1 MKQHTSAAK
10 FDGQKGT
17 VVTIGTF
24 DGVHLGHR
32 KIINR
37 LLDSAQSNDL
47 ESVVLTFFPHPRM
60 VLQKDTG
67 IKLIN
72 SIRERVALLD
82 ACNLDHLVIHPFTQE
97 FSRLTAE
104 EFVKDILVDQLKA
117 RKVIIGYDHRFGRNR
132 NANIEDLKAFG
143 ERYNFEVEE
152 ISKQDVDDVAVS
164 STKVRKALNEGNL
177 DLANEYLGYPFML
190 NGIVSRGKGLGRKF
204 NYPTA
209 NLKVEESYKL
219 IPAKGV
225 YVVQSKIADSTIYGM
240 MSIGTNPTVGG
251 SALTIET
258 FFFDFDQDLYDQHLQ
273 IELLTRIRDEKKFKS
288 VDELIAAMQTDEQFA
303 KAFIQKSDAR

>member
-1 MKQHTSAAK
+1 MKQHTSADT
-10 FDGQKGT
+10 FDGLKGT

-32 KIINR
+32 KIIDR
-37 LLDSAQSNDL
+37 LLASAQSNDL

-72 SIRERVALLD
+72 SIDERIALLE
-82 ACNLDHLVIHPFTQE
+82 ACGLDHLIIHPFTQE

-132 NANIEDLKAFG
+132 NANIDDLKAFG
-143 ERYNFEVEE
+143 EQYDFEVEE

-164 STKVRKALNEGNL
+164 STKVRKALDEGNIT
-177 DLANEYLGYPFML
+177 LANEYLGYPFML
-190 NGIVSRGKGLGRKF
+190 NGIVSRGKGLGKKF

-209 NLKVEESYKL
+209 NLKIEEDYKL

-225 YVVQSKIADSTIYGM
+225 YVVQATLANERVYGM

-251 SALTIET
+251 SDLTIET
-258 FFFDFDQDLYDQHLQ
+258 FFFDFDANLYDQHLQ
-273 IELLTRIRDEKKFKS
+273 IELLTRIRDEKKFNS
-288 VDELIAAMQTDEQFA
+288 VDQLIAAMQADEKFSRD
-303 KAFIQKSDAR
+303 FIQKLNA

>member
-1 MKQHTSAAK
+1 MKQHTSADT
-10 FDGQKGT
+10 FDGLKGT

-32 KIINR
+32 KIIDR
-37 LLDSAQSNDL
+37 LLASAQSNDL

-72 SIRERVALLD
+72 SINERIALLE
-82 ACNLDHLVIHPFTQE
+82 ASGLDHLIIHPFTKI

-143 ERYNFEVEE
+143 TQYDFEVEE

-164 STKVRKALNEGNL
+164 STKIRKALNEG
-177 DLANEYLGYPFML
+177 DLTKANEYLGYPFML
-190 NGIVSRGKGLGRKF
+190 NGIVSRGKGLGKKF

-209 NLKVEESYKL
+209 NLKIKETYKL

-225 YVVQSKIADSTIYGM
+225 YVARASINGKEVYGM

-251 SALTIET
+251 SDLTIET
-258 FFFDFDQDLYDQHLQ
+258 FFFDFDADLYDQHLQ
-273 IELLTRIRDEKKFKS
+273 IELLTRIRDEKKFNS
-288 VDELIAAMQTDEQFA
+288 VDELIAAMQADERFSRD
-303 KAFIQKSDAR
+303 FIQKIDA

>member
-1 MKQHTSAAK
+1 M
-10 FDGQKGT
+10 
-17 VVTIGTF
+17 TIGTF

-32 KIINR
+32 KIIDR
-37 LLDSAQSNDL
+37 LLASAQSNDL

-72 SIRERVALLD
+72 SIDERIALLE
-82 ACNLDHLVIHPFTQE
+82 ACGLDHLIIHPFTQE

-132 NANIEDLKAFG
+132 NANIDDLKAFG
-143 ERYNFEVEE
+143 EHYDFEVEE

-164 STKVRKALNEGNL
+164 STKVRKALDEGNIT
-177 DLANEYLGYPFML
+177 LANEYLGYPFML
-190 NGIVSRGKGLGRKF
+190 NGIVSRGKGLGKKF

-209 NLKVEESYKL
+209 NLKIEEDYKL

-225 YVVQSKIADSTIYGM
+225 YVVQATLANERVYGM

-251 SALTIET
+251 SDLTIET
-258 FFFDFDQDLYDQHLQ
+258 FFFDFDANLYDQHLQ
-273 IELLTRIRDEKKFKS
+273 IELLTRIRDEKKFNS
-288 VDELIAAMQTDEQFA
+288 VDELIAAMQADERFSRD
-303 KAFIQKSDAR
+303 FIQKLNA

>member
-1 MKQHTSAAK
+1 LKQHTSADT
-10 FDGQKGT
+10 FDGLKGT

-32 KIINR
+32 KIIDR
-37 LLDSAQSNDL
+37 LLASAQSNDL

-72 SIRERVALLD
+72 SIDERIALLE
-82 ACNLDHLVIHPFTQE
+82 ASGLDHLIIHPFTKA

-143 ERYNFEVEE
+143 TQYDFEVEE

-164 STKVRKALNEGNL
+164 STKIRKALNEG
-177 DLANEYLGYPFML
+177 DLTKANEYLGYPFML
-190 NGIVSRGKGLGRKF
+190 NGIVSRGKGLGKKF

-209 NLKVEESYKL
+209 NLKIEETYKL

-225 YVVQSKIADSTIYGM
+225 YVARASINGKEVYGM

-251 SALTIET
+251 SDLTIET
-258 FFFDFDQDLYDQHLQ
+258 FFFDFEADLYDQHLQ
-273 IELLTRIRDEKKFKS
+273 IELLTRIRDEKKFNS
-288 VDELIAAMQTDEQFA
+288 VDELIAAMQADERFSRD
-303 KAFIQKSDAR
+303 FIQKIDA

>member
-1 MKQHTSAAK
+1 MKQHTSADT
-10 FDGQKGT
+10 FDGLKGT

-32 KIINR
+32 KIIDR
-37 LLDSAQSNDL
+37 LLASAQSNDL

-72 SIRERVALLD
+72 SIDERIALLE
-82 ACNLDHLVIHPFTQE
+82 ASGLDHLIIHPFTKI

-143 ERYNFEVEE
+143 TQYDFEVEE

-164 STKVRKALNEGNL
+164 STKIRKALNEG
-177 DLANEYLGYPFML
+177 DLTKANEYLGYPFML
-190 NGIVSRGKGLGRKF
+190 NGIVSRGKGLGKKF

-209 NLKVEESYKL
+209 NLKIKETYKL

-225 YVVQSKIADSTIYGM
+225 YVARASINGKEVYGM

-251 SALTIET
+251 SDLTIET
-258 FFFDFDQDLYDQHLQ
+258 FFFDFDADLYDQHLQ
-273 IELLTRIRDEKKFKS
+273 IELLTRIRDEKKFNS
-288 VDELIAAMQTDEQFA
+288 VDELIAAMQADERFSRD
-303 KAFIQKSDAR
+303 FIQKIDA

>member
-1 MKQHTSAAK
+1 MKQHTSADT
-10 FDGQKGT
+10 FDGLKGT

-32 KIINR
+32 KIIDR
-37 LLDSAQSNDL
+37 LLASVQSNDL

-60 VLQKDTG
+60 VLQKDIG

-72 SIRERVALLD
+72 SIDERIKLLE
-82 ACNLDHLVIHPFTQE
+82 ASGLDHLIIHPFTKA

-143 ERYNFEVEE
+143 TQYDFEVEE

-164 STKVRKALNEGNL
+164 STKIRKALNEG
-177 DLANEYLGYPFML
+177 DLTKANEYLGYPFML
-190 NGIVSRGKGLGRKF
+190 NGIVSRGKGLGKKF

-209 NLKVEESYKL
+209 NLKIEETYKL

-225 YVVQSKIADSTIYGM
+225 YVARASINGKEVYGM

-251 SALTIET
+251 SDLTIET
-258 FFFDFDQDLYDQHLQ
+258 FFFDFEADLYDQHLQ
-273 IELLTRIRDEKKFKS
+273 IELLTRIRDEKKFNS
-288 VDELIAAMQTDEQFA
+288 VDELIAAMQADERFSRD
-303 KAFIQKSDAR
+303 FIQKIDA

>member
-1 MKQHTSAAK
+1 LKQHTSAQEFNGA
-10 FDGQKGT
+10 KGT

-32 KIINR
+32 KIIKR
-37 LLDSAQSNDL
+37 LLASAAGNDL

-60 VLQKDTG
+60 VLQKDTQ

-72 SIRERVALLD
+72 TIDERIALLE
-82 ACNLDHLVIHPFTQE
+82 ATGLDHLVIHPFTKE

-104 EFVKDILVDQLKA
+104 EFVKKILVDQLKA

-143 ERYNFEVEE
+143 KQYQFEVEE

-164 STKVRKALNEGNL
+164 STKIRKALLEGDL
-177 DLANEYLGYPFML
+177 DRANEYLGYPFML
-190 NGIVSRGKGLGRKF
+190 SGTVSRGKGLGRKF

-209 NLKVEESYKL
+209 NLKIAEDYKI

-225 YVVQSKIADSTIYGM
+225 YVVKSSIEGKVVYGM

-251 SALTIET
+251 SDLTIET
-258 FFFDFDQDLYDQHLQ
+258 FFFDFEGDLYEQHLE
-273 IELLTRIRDEKKFKS
+273 ITLLTRIRDEKKFNG
-288 VDELIAAMQTDEQFA
+288 VEELIAAMQEDEAFSRDYIA
-303 KAFIQKSDAR
+303 KLNA

>member
-1 MKQHTSAAK
+1 MKQHTSADT
-10 FDGQKGT
+10 FDGLKGT

-32 KIINR
+32 KIIDR
-37 LLDSAQSNDL
+37 LLASAQSNDL

-72 SIRERVALLD
+72 SIDERIALLE
-82 ACNLDHLVIHPFTQE
+82 ASGLDHLIIHPFTKA

-143 ERYNFEVEE
+143 TQYDFEVEE

-164 STKVRKALNEGNL
+164 STKIRKALNEG
-177 DLANEYLGYPFML
+177 DLTKANEYLGYPFML
-190 NGIVSRGKGLGRKF
+190 NGIVSRGKGLGKKF

-209 NLKVEESYKL
+209 NLKIEETYKL

-225 YVVQSKIADSTIYGM
+225 YVARASINGKEVYGM

-251 SALTIET
+251 SDLTIET
-258 FFFDFDQDLYDQHLQ
+258 FFFDFEADLYDQHLQ
-273 IELLTRIRDEKKFKS
+273 IELLTRIRDEKKFNS
-288 VDELIAAMQTDEQFA
+288 VDELIAAMQADERFSRD
-303 KAFIQKSDAR
+303 FIQKIDA

>member
-1 MKQHTSAAK
+1 MKQHTSADT
-10 FDGQKGT
+10 FDGLKGT

-32 KIINR
+32 KIIDR
-37 LLDSAQSNDL
+37 LLASAQSNDL

-60 VLQKDTG
+60 VLQKDIG

-72 SIRERVALLD
+72 SIDERIALLE
-82 ACNLDHLVIHPFTQE
+82 ASGLDHLIIHPFTKI

-143 ERYNFEVEE
+143 TQYDFEVEE

-164 STKVRKALNEGNL
+164 STKIRKALNEG
-177 DLANEYLGYPFML
+177 DLTKANEYLGYPFML
-190 NGIVSRGKGLGRKF
+190 NGIVSRGKGLGKKF

-209 NLKVEESYKL
+209 NLKIEETYKL

-225 YVVQSKIADSTIYGM
+225 YVARASINGKEVYGM

-251 SALTIET
+251 SDLTIET
-258 FFFDFDQDLYDQHLQ
+258 FFFDFEADLYDQHLQ
-273 IELLTRIRDEKKFKS
+273 IELLTRIRDEKKFNS
-288 VDELIAAMQTDEQFA
+288 VDELIAAMQADERFSRD
-303 KAFIQKSDAR
+303 FIQKIDA

>member
-1 MKQHTSAAK
+1 M
-10 FDGQKGT
+10 
-17 VVTIGTF
+17 TIGTF

-32 KIINR
+32 KIIDR
-37 LLDSAQSNDL
+37 LLASAQSNDL

-72 SIRERVALLD
+72 SIDERIALLE
-82 ACNLDHLVIHPFTQE
+82 ACGLDHLIIHPFTQE

-132 NANIEDLKAFG
+132 NANIDDLKAFG
-143 ERYNFEVEE
+143 EHYDFEVEE

-164 STKVRKALNEGNL
+164 STKVRKALDEGNIT
-177 DLANEYLGYPFML
+177 LANEYLGYPFML
-190 NGIVSRGKGLGRKF
+190 NGIVSRGKGLGKKF

-209 NLKVEESYKL
+209 NLKIEEDYKL

-225 YVVQSKIADSTIYGM
+225 YVVQATLANERVYGM

-251 SALTIET
+251 SDLTIET
-258 FFFDFDQDLYDQHLQ
+258 FFFDFDANLYDQHLQ
-273 IELLTRIRDEKKFKS
+273 IELLTRIRDEKKFNS
-288 VDELIAAMQTDEQFA
+288 VDQLIAAMQADEKFSRD
-303 KAFIQKSDAR
+303 FIQKLNA

>member
-1 MKQHTSAAK
+1 MKQHTSADT
-10 FDGQKGT
+10 FDGLKGT

-32 KIINR
+32 KIIDR
-37 LLDSAQSNDL
+37 LLASAQSNDL

-72 SIRERVALLD
+72 SINERIALLE
-82 ACNLDHLVIHPFTQE
+82 ASGLDHLIIHPFTKA

-132 NANIEDLKAFG
+132 NANIDDLKAFG
-143 ERYNFEVEE
+143 ALYDFEVEE

-164 STKVRKALNEGNL
+164 STKVRKALDEGNIT
-177 DLANEYLGYPFML
+177 LANEYLGYPFML
-190 NGIVSRGKGLGRKF
+190 NGIVSRGKGLGKKF

-209 NLKVEESYKL
+209 NLKIEEDYKL

-225 YVVQSKIADSTIYGM
+225 YVVQATLANERVYGM

-251 SALTIET
+251 SDLTIET
-258 FFFDFDQDLYDQHLQ
+258 FFFDFDANLYDQHLQ
-273 IELLTRIRDEKKFKS
+273 IELLTRIRDEKKFNS
-288 VDELIAAMQTDEQFA
+288 VDELIAAMQADERFSRD
-303 KAFIQKSDAR
+303 FIQKLNA

>member
-1 MKQHTSAAK
+1 MKQLTSADT
-10 FDGQKGT
+10 FDGLKGT

-32 KIINR
+32 KIIDR
-37 LLDSAQSNDL
+37 LLASAQSNDL

-72 SIRERVALLD
+72 SIDERIALLD
-82 ACNLDHLVIHPFTQE
+82 ASGLDHLIIHPFTKA

-143 ERYNFEVEE
+143 TQYDFEVEE

-164 STKVRKALNEGNL
+164 STKIRKALNEG
-177 DLANEYLGYPFML
+177 DLTKANEYLGYPFML
-190 NGIVSRGKGLGRKF
+190 NGIVSRGKGLGKKF

-209 NLKVEESYKL
+209 NLKIEETYKL

-225 YVVQSKIADSTIYGM
+225 YVARASINGKEVYGM

-251 SALTIET
+251 SDLTIET
-258 FFFDFDQDLYDQHLQ
+258 FFFDFEADLYDQHLQ
-273 IELLTRIRDEKKFKS
+273 IELLTRIRDEKKFNS
-288 VDELIAAMQTDEQFA
+288 VDELIAAMQADERFSRD
-303 KAFIQKSDAR
+303 FIQKIDA

>member
-1 MKQHTSAAK
+1 MKQHTSADT
-10 FDGQKGT
+10 FDGLKGT

-32 KIINR
+32 KIIDR
-37 LLDSAQSNDL
+37 LLASAQSNDL

-72 SIRERVALLD
+72 SIDERIELLE
-82 ACNLDHLVIHPFTQE
+82 ASGLDHLIIHPFTKA

-132 NANIEDLKAFG
+132 NANIEDLKVFG
-143 ERYNFEVEE
+143 TQYDFEVEE

-164 STKVRKALNEGNL
+164 STKIRKALNEG
-177 DLANEYLGYPFML
+177 DLTKANEYLGYPFML
-190 NGIVSRGKGLGRKF
+190 NGIVSRGKGLGKKF

-209 NLKVEESYKL
+209 NLKIEETYKL

-225 YVVQSKIADSTIYGM
+225 YVARASINGKEVYGM

-251 SALTIET
+251 SDLTIET
-258 FFFDFDQDLYDQHLQ
+258 FFFDFDADLYDQHLQ
-273 IELLTRIRDEKKFKS
+273 IELLTRIRDEKKFNS
-288 VDELIAAMQTDEQFA
+288 VDELIAAMQADERFSRD
-303 KAFIQKSDAR
+303 FIQKIDA

>member
-1 MKQHTSAAK
+1 MKQHTSAQE
-10 FDGQKGT
+10 FNGTKGT

-32 KIINR
+32 KIIKR
-37 LLDSAQSNDL
+37 LLASAAGNDL

-60 VLQKDTG
+60 VLQKDTQ

-72 SIRERVALLD
+72 TINERIALLE
-82 ACNLDHLVIHPFTQE
+82 ATGLDHLVIHPFTQE

-104 EFVKDILVDQLKA
+104 EFVKDILVDQFKA

-143 ERYNFEVEE
+143 KQYNFEVEE

-164 STKVRKALNEGNL
+164 STKIRKALLEGDL
-177 DLANEYLGYPFML
+177 DRANEYLGYPFML
-190 NGIVSRGKGLGRKF
+190 SGTVSRGKGLGRKF

-209 NLKVEESYKL
+209 NLKIAEDYKI

-225 YVVQSKIADSTIYGM
+225 YVVKSVIANRTVYGM

-251 SALTIET
+251 SDLTIET
-258 FFFDFDQDLYDQHLQ
+258 FFFDFEGDLYEQHLE
-273 IELLTRIRDEKKFKS
+273 ITLLTRIRDEKKFNG
-288 VDELIAAMQTDEQFA
+288 VDELIAAMQKDEAFSRNYIA
-303 KAFIQKSDAR
+303 KLNA

>member
-1 MKQHTSAAK
+1 MKQHTSADT
-10 FDGQKGT
+10 FDGLKGT

-32 KIINR
+32 KIIDR
-37 LLDSAQSNDL
+37 LLASAQSNDL

-72 SIRERVALLD
+72 SIDERIELLE
-82 ACNLDHLVIHPFTQE
+82 ASGLDHLIIHPFTKA

-143 ERYNFEVEE
+143 TQYDFEVEE

-164 STKVRKALNEGNL
+164 STKIRKALNEG
-177 DLANEYLGYPFML
+177 DLTKANEYLGYPFML
-190 NGIVSRGKGLGRKF
+190 NGIVSRGKGLGKKF

-209 NLKVEESYKL
+209 NLKIEETYKL

-225 YVVQSKIADSTIYGM
+225 YVARASINGKEVYGM

-251 SALTIET
+251 SDLTIET
-258 FFFDFDQDLYDQHLQ
+258 FFFDFEADLYDQHLQ
-273 IELLTRIRDEKKFKS
+273 IELLTRIRDEKKFNS
-288 VDELIAAMQTDEQFA
+288 VDELIAAMQADERFSRD
-303 KAFIQKSDAR
+303 FIQKIDA

>member
-1 MKQHTSAAK
+1 LKQHTSADT
-10 FDGQKGT
+10 FDGLKGT

-32 KIINR
+32 KIIDR
-37 LLDSAQSNDL
+37 LLASVQSNDL

-72 SIRERVALLD
+72 SIDERIALLE
-82 ACNLDHLVIHPFTQE
+82 ASGLDHLIIHPFTKA

-143 ERYNFEVEE
+143 TQYDFEVEE

-164 STKVRKALNEGNL
+164 STKIRKALNEG
-177 DLANEYLGYPFML
+177 DLTKANEYLGYPFML
-190 NGIVSRGKGLGRKF
+190 NGIVSRGKGLGKKF

-209 NLKVEESYKL
+209 NLKIEETYKL

-225 YVVQSKIADSTIYGM
+225 YVARASINGKEVYGM

-251 SALTIET
+251 SDLTIET
-258 FFFDFDQDLYDQHLQ
+258 FFFDFDADLYDQHLQ
-273 IELLTRIRDEKKFKS
+273 IELLTRIRDEKKFNS
-288 VDELIAAMQTDEQFA
+288 VDELIAAMQADERFSRD
-303 KAFIQKSDAR
+303 FIQKIDA

>member
-1 MKQHTSAAK
+1 MKQHTSADT
-10 FDGQKGT
+10 FDGLKGT

-32 KIINR
+32 KIIDR
-37 LLDSAQSNDL
+37 LLASAQSNDL

-72 SIRERVALLD
+72 SIDERIALLE
-82 ACNLDHLVIHPFTQE
+82 ACGLDHLIIHPFTQE

-132 NANIEDLKAFG
+132 NANIDDLKAFG
-143 ERYNFEVEE
+143 EQYDFEVEE

-164 STKVRKALNEGNL
+164 STKVRKALDEGNIT
-177 DLANEYLGYPFML
+177 LANEYLGYPFML
-190 NGIVSRGKGLGRKF
+190 NGIVSRGKGLGKKF

-209 NLKVEESYKL
+209 NLKIEEDYKL

-225 YVVQSKIADSTIYGM
+225 YVVQATLANERVYGM

-251 SALTIET
+251 SDLTIET
-258 FFFDFDQDLYDQHLQ
+258 FFFDFDANLYDQHLQ
-273 IELLTRIRDEKKFKS
+273 IELLTRIRDEKKFNS
-288 VDELIAAMQTDEQFA
+288 VDELIAAMQADEKFSRD
-303 KAFIQKSDAR
+303 FIQKLNA

>member
-1 MKQHTSAAK
+1 MKQHTSADT
-10 FDGQKGT
+10 FDGLKGT

-32 KIINR
+32 KIIDR
-37 LLDSAQSNDL
+37 LLASVQSNDL

-60 VLQKDTG
+60 VLQKDIG

-72 SIRERVALLD
+72 SIDERIKLLE
-82 ACNLDHLVIHPFTQE
+82 ASGLDHLIIHPFTKA

-143 ERYNFEVEE
+143 TQYDFEVEE

-164 STKVRKALNEGNL
+164 STKIRKALNEG
-177 DLANEYLGYPFML
+177 DLTKANEYLGYPFML
-190 NGIVSRGKGLGRKF
+190 NGIVSRGKGLG
-204 NYPTA
+204 
-209 NLKVEESYKL
+209 
-219 IPAKGV
+219 
-225 YVVQSKIADSTIYGM
+225 
-240 MSIGTNPTVGG
+240 
-251 SALTIET
+251 
-258 FFFDFDQDLYDQHLQ
+258 
-273 IELLTRIRDEKKFKS
+273 
-288 VDELIAAMQTDEQFA
+288 
-303 KAFIQKSDAR
+303 

>member
-1 MKQHTSAAK
+1 MKQHTSADT
-10 FDGQKGT
+10 FDGLKGT

-32 KIINR
+32 KIIDR
-37 LLDSAQSNDL
+37 LLASAQSNDL

-72 SIRERVALLD
+72 SINERIALLE
-82 ACNLDHLVIHPFTQE
+82 ASGLDHLIIHPFTKA

-143 ERYNFEVEE
+143 TQYDFEVEE

-164 STKVRKALNEGNL
+164 STKIRKALNEG
-177 DLANEYLGYPFML
+177 DLTKANEYLGYPFML
-190 NGIVSRGKGLGRKF
+190 NGIVSRGKGLGKKF

-209 NLKVEESYKL
+209 NLKIKETYKL

-225 YVVQSKIADSTIYGM
+225 YVARASINGKEVYGM

-251 SALTIET
+251 SDLTIET
-258 FFFDFDQDLYDQHLQ
+258 FFFDFEADLYDQHLQ
-273 IELLTRIRDEKKFKS
+273 IELLTRIRDEKKFNS
-288 VDELIAAMQTDEQFA
+288 VDELIAAMQADERFSRD
-303 KAFIQKSDAR
+303 FIQKIDA

>member
-1 MKQHTSAAK
+1 
-10 FDGQKGT
+10 
-17 VVTIGTF
+17 
-24 DGVHLGHR
+24 
-32 KIINR
+32 
-37 LLDSAQSNDL
+37 
-47 ESVVLTFFPHPRM
+47 M

-72 SIRERVALLD
+72 SIDERIALLE
-82 ACNLDHLVIHPFTQE
+82 ASGLDHLIIHPFTKI

-143 ERYNFEVEE
+143 TQYDFEVEE

-164 STKVRKALNEGNL
+164 STKIRKALNEG
-177 DLANEYLGYPFML
+177 DLTKANEYLGYPFML
-190 NGIVSRGKGLGRKF
+190 NGIVSRGKGLGKKF

-209 NLKVEESYKL
+209 NLKIKETYKL

-225 YVVQSKIADSTIYGM
+225 YVARASINGKEVYGM

-251 SALTIET
+251 SDLTIET
-258 FFFDFDQDLYDQHLQ
+258 FFFDFDADLYDQHLQ
-273 IELLTRIRDEKKFKS
+273 IELLTRIRDEKKFNS
-288 VDELIAAMQTDEQFA
+288 VDELIAAMQADERFSRD
-303 KAFIQKSDAR
+303 FIQKIDA

>member
-1 MKQHTSAAK
+1 MRQHTSAQE
-10 FDGQKGT
+10 FNGTKGT

-32 KIINR
+32 KIIKR
-37 LLDSAQSNDL
+37 LLASAAGNDL

-60 VLQKDTG
+60 VLQKEAQ

-72 SIRERVALLD
+72 TINERIALLE
-82 ACNLDHLVIHPFTQE
+82 ATGLDHLVIHPFTQE

-143 ERYNFEVEE
+143 KQYDFDVEE

-164 STKVRKALNEGNL
+164 STKIRKALLEGDL
-177 DLANEYLGYPFML
+177 DRANEYLGYPFML
-190 NGIVSRGKGLGRKF
+190 SGTVSRGKGLGRKF

-209 NLKVEESYKL
+209 NLKIAEDYKI

-225 YVVQSKIADSTIYGM
+225 YAVQSVIANRTVYGM

-251 SALTIET
+251 SDLSIET
-258 FFFDFDQDLYDQHLQ
+258 FFFDFEGDLYEQHLE
-273 IELLTRIRDEKKFKS
+273 ITLLTRIRDEKKFNG
-288 VDELIAAMQTDEQFA
+288 VDELIAAMQEDEVFSRDYIA
-303 KAFIQKSDAR
+303 KLNA

>member
-1 MKQHTSAAK
+1 M
-10 FDGQKGT
+10 
-17 VVTIGTF
+17 TIGTF
-24 DGVHLGHR
+24 DGGHLGHR
-32 KIINR
+32 KIIDR
-37 LLDSAQSNDL
+37 LLASAQSNDL

-72 SIRERVALLD
+72 SIDERIALLE
-82 ACNLDHLVIHPFTQE
+82 ACGLDHLIIHPFTQE

-132 NANIEDLKAFG
+132 NANIDDLKAFG
-143 ERYNFEVEE
+143 EHYDFEVEE

-164 STKVRKALNEGNL
+164 STKVRKALDEGNIT
-177 DLANEYLGYPFML
+177 LANEYLGYPFML
-190 NGIVSRGKGLGRKF
+190 NGIVSRGKGLGKKF

-209 NLKVEESYKL
+209 NLKIEEDYKL

-225 YVVQSKIADSTIYGM
+225 YVVQATLANERVYGM

-251 SALTIET
+251 SDLTIET
-258 FFFDFDQDLYDQHLQ
+258 FFFDFDANLYDQHLQ
-273 IELLTRIRDEKKFKS
+273 IELLTRIRDEKKFNS
-288 VDELIAAMQTDEQFA
+288 VDELIAAMQADEKFSRD
-303 KAFIQKSDAR
+303 FIQKLNA

>member
-1 MKQHTSAAK
+1 MKQHTSADT
-10 FDGQKGT
+10 FDGLKGT

-32 KIINR
+32 KIIDR
-37 LLDSAQSNDL
+37 LLASAQSNDL

-72 SIRERVALLD
+72 SIDERIALLE
-82 ACNLDHLVIHPFTQE
+82 ASGLDHLIIHPFTKA

-132 NANIEDLKAFG
+132 NANIEDLKVFG
-143 ERYNFEVEE
+143 TQYDFEVEE

-164 STKVRKALNEGNL
+164 STKIRKALNEG
-177 DLANEYLGYPFML
+177 DLTKANEYLGYPFML
-190 NGIVSRGKGLGRKF
+190 NGIVSRGKGLGKKF

-209 NLKVEESYKL
+209 NLKIEETYKL

-225 YVVQSKIADSTIYGM
+225 YVARASINGKEVYGM

-251 SALTIET
+251 SDLTIET
-258 FFFDFDQDLYDQHLQ
+258 FFFDFDADLYDQHLQ
-273 IELLTRIRDEKKFKS
+273 IELLTRIRDEKKFNS
-288 VDELIAAMQTDEQFA
+288 VDELIAAMQADERFSRD
-303 KAFIQKSDAR
+303 FIQKIDA

>member
-1 MKQHTSAAK
+1 MKQHTSADT
-10 FDGQKGT
+10 FDGLKGT

-32 KIINR
+32 KIIDR
-37 LLDSAQSNDL
+37 LLASAQSNDL

-72 SIRERVALLD
+72 SIDERIELLE
-82 ACNLDHLVIHPFTQE
+82 ASGLDHLIIHPFTKA

-143 ERYNFEVEE
+143 TQYDFEVEE

-164 STKVRKALNEGNL
+164 STKIRKALNEG
-177 DLANEYLGYPFML
+177 DLTKANEYLGYPFML
-190 NGIVSRGKGLGRKF
+190 NGIVSRGKGLGKKF

-209 NLKVEESYKL
+209 NLKIKETYKL

-225 YVVQSKIADSTIYGM
+225 YVARASINGKEVYGM

-251 SALTIET
+251 SDLTIET
-258 FFFDFDQDLYDQHLQ
+258 FFFDFDADLYDQHLQ
-273 IELLTRIRDEKKFKS
+273 IELLTRIRDEKKFNS
-288 VDELIAAMQTDEQFA
+288 VDELIAAMQADERFSRD
-303 KAFIQKSDAR
+303 FIQKIDA

>member
-1 MKQHTSAAK
+1 MKQHTSADT
-10 FDGQKGT
+10 FDGLKGT

-32 KIINR
+32 KIIDR
-37 LLDSAQSNDL
+37 LLASAQSNDL

-60 VLQKDTG
+60 VLQKDIG

-72 SIRERVALLD
+72 SIDERIKLLE
-82 ACNLDHLVIHPFTQE
+82 ASGLDHLIIHPFTKA

-143 ERYNFEVEE
+143 TQYDFEVEE

-164 STKVRKALNEGNL
+164 STKIRKALNEG
-177 DLANEYLGYPFML
+177 DLTKANEYLGYPFML
-190 NGIVSRGKGLGRKF
+190 NGIVSRGKGLGKKF

-209 NLKVEESYKL
+209 NLKIEETYKL

-225 YVVQSKIADSTIYGM
+225 YVARASINGKEVYGM

-251 SALTIET
+251 SDLTIET
-258 FFFDFDQDLYDQHLQ
+258 FFFDFEADLYDQHLQ
-273 IELLTRIRDEKKFKS
+273 IELLTRIRDEKKFNS
-288 VDELIAAMQTDEQFA
+288 VDELIAAMQADERFSRD
-303 KAFIQKSDAR
+303 FIQKIDA

>member
-1 MKQHTSAAK
+1 
-10 FDGQKGT
+10 
-17 VVTIGTF
+17 VTIGTF

-32 KIINR
+32 KIIDR
-37 LLDSAQSNDL
+37 LLASAQSNDL

-72 SIRERVALLD
+72 SIDERIALLE
-82 ACNLDHLVIHPFTQE
+82 ACGLDHLIIHPFTQE

-132 NANIEDLKAFG
+132 NANIDDLKAFG
-143 ERYNFEVEE
+143 EHYDFEVEE

-164 STKVRKALNEGNL
+164 STKVRKALDEGNIT
-177 DLANEYLGYPFML
+177 LANEYLGYPFML
-190 NGIVSRGKGLGRKF
+190 NGIVSRGKGLGKKF

-209 NLKVEESYKL
+209 NLKIEEDYKL

-225 YVVQSKIADSTIYGM
+225 YVVQATLANERVYGM

-251 SALTIET
+251 SDLTIET
-258 FFFDFDQDLYDQHLQ
+258 FFFDFDANLYDQHLQ
-273 IELLTRIRDEKKFKS
+273 IELLTRIRDEKKFNS
-288 VDELIAAMQTDEQFA
+288 VDELIAAMQADEKFSRD
-303 KAFIQKSDAR
+303 FIQKLNA

>member
-1 MKQHTSAAK
+1 MKQHTSAHT
-10 FDGQKGT
+10 FNGTKGT

-24 DGVHLGHR
+24 DGVHLGNR
-32 KIINR
+32 KIITR
-37 LLDSAQSNDL
+37 LLSSATANDL
-47 ESVVLTFFPHPRM
+47 ESVALTFFPHPRM
-60 VLQKDTG
+60 VLQKDTQ

-72 SIRERVALLD
+72 TIDERIALLE
-82 ACNLDHLVIHPFTQE
+82 ATGLDHLVIHPFTQD

-132 NANIEDLKAFG
+132 NANIEDLRAFG
-143 ERYNFEVEE
+143 QQYNFEVEE

-164 STKVRKALNEGNL
+164 STKIRKALLEGDL
-177 DLANEYLGYPFML
+177 DRANEYLGYPFML
-190 NGIVSRGKGLGRKF
+190 SGTVSRGKGLGRTF

-209 NLKVEESYKL
+209 NLKLTEDYKI

-225 YVVQSKIADSTIYGM
+225 YVVESLIDGAKVYGM

-251 SALTIET
+251 SDLTIET
-258 FFFDFDQDLYDQHLQ
+258 YFFDFDKDLYEQHL
-273 IELLTRIRDEKKFKS
+273 EVTLLTRIRDEKKFNG
-288 VDELIAAMQTDEQFA
+288 VDELIAAMKEDETFSRNYIA
-303 KAFIQKSDAR
+303 KLHA

>member
-1 MKQHTSAAK
+1 MKQHTSADT
-10 FDGQKGT
+10 FDGLKGT

-32 KIINR
+32 KIIDR
-37 LLDSAQSNDL
+37 LLASAQSNDL

-72 SIRERVALLD
+72 SIDERIALLE
-82 ACNLDHLVIHPFTQE
+82 ASGLDHLIIHPFTKA

-143 ERYNFEVEE
+143 TQYDFEVEE

-164 STKVRKALNEGNL
+164 STKIRKALNEG
-177 DLANEYLGYPFML
+177 DLTKANEYLGYPFML
-190 NGIVSRGKGLGRKF
+190 NGIVSRGKGLGKKF

-209 NLKVEESYKL
+209 NLKIKETYKL

-225 YVVQSKIADSTIYGM
+225 YVARASINGKEVYGM

-251 SALTIET
+251 SDLTIET
-258 FFFDFDQDLYDQHLQ
+258 FFFDFDADLYDQHLQ
-273 IELLTRIRDEKKFKS
+273 IELLTRIRDEKKFNS
-288 VDELIAAMQTDEQFA
+288 VDELIAAMQADERFSRD
-303 KAFIQKSDAR
+303 FIQKIDA

>member
-1 MKQHTSAAK
+1 MKQHTSADT
-10 FDGQKGT
+10 FDGLKGT

-32 KIINR
+32 KIIDR
-37 LLDSAQSNDL
+37 LLASAQSNDL

-72 SIRERVALLD
+72 SIDERIALLE
-82 ACNLDHLVIHPFTQE
+82 ACGLDHLIIHPFTQE

-132 NANIEDLKAFG
+132 NANIDDLKAFG
-143 ERYNFEVEE
+143 EHYDFEVEE

-164 STKVRKALNEGNL
+164 STKVRKALDEGNIT
-177 DLANEYLGYPFML
+177 LANEYLGYPFML
-190 NGIVSRGKGLGRKF
+190 NGIVSRGKGLGKKF

-209 NLKVEESYKL
+209 NLKIEEDYKL

-225 YVVQSKIADSTIYGM
+225 YVVQATLANERVYGM

-251 SALTIET
+251 SDLTIET
-258 FFFDFDQDLYDQHLQ
+258 FFFDFDANLYDQHLQ
-273 IELLTRIRDEKKFKS
+273 IELLTRIRDEKKFNS
-288 VDELIAAMQTDEQFA
+288 VDQLIAAMQADEKFSRD
-303 KAFIQKSDAR
+303 FIQKLNA

>member
-1 MKQHTSAAK
+1 LKQHTSADT
-10 FDGQKGT
+10 FDGLKGT

-32 KIINR
+32 KIIDR
-37 LLDSAQSNDL
+37 LLASAQSNDL

-72 SIRERVALLD
+72 SIDERIALLE
-82 ACNLDHLVIHPFTQE
+82 ASGLDHLIIHPFTKI

-143 ERYNFEVEE
+143 TQYDFEVEE

-164 STKVRKALNEGNL
+164 STKIRKALNEG
-177 DLANEYLGYPFML
+177 DLTKANEYLGYPFML
-190 NGIVSRGKGLGRKF
+190 NGIVSRGKGLGKKF

-209 NLKVEESYKL
+209 NLKIEETYKL

-225 YVVQSKIADSTIYGM
+225 YVARASINGKEVYGM

-251 SALTIET
+251 SDLTIET
-258 FFFDFDQDLYDQHLQ
+258 FFFDFDADLYDQHLQ
-273 IELLTRIRDEKKFKS
+273 IELLTRIRDEKKFNS
-288 VDELIAAMQTDEQFA
+288 VDELIAAMQADERFSRD
-303 KAFIQKSDAR
+303 FIQKIDA

>member
-1 MKQHTSAAK
+1 M
-10 FDGQKGT
+10 
-17 VVTIGTF
+17 TIGTF

-32 KIINR
+32 KIIDR
-37 LLDSAQSNDL
+37 LLASAQSNDL

-72 SIRERVALLD
+72 SIDERIALLE
-82 ACNLDHLVIHPFTQE
+82 ACGLDHLIIHPFTQE

-132 NANIEDLKAFG
+132 NANIDDLKAFG
-143 ERYNFEVEE
+143 ERYDFEVEE

-164 STKVRKALNEGNL
+164 STKVRKALDEGNIT
-177 DLANEYLGYPFML
+177 LANEYLGYPFML
-190 NGIVSRGKGLGRKF
+190 NGVVSRGKGLGKKF

-209 NLKVEESYKL
+209 NLKIEEDYKL

-225 YVVQSKIADSTIYGM
+225 YVVQATLANERVYGM

-251 SALTIET
+251 SDLTIET
-258 FFFDFDQDLYDQHLQ
+258 FFFDFDANLYDQHLQ
-273 IELLTRIRDEKKFKS
+273 IELLTRIRDEKKFNS
-288 VDELIAAMQTDEQFA
+288 VDELIAAMQADEKFSRD
-303 KAFIQKSDAR
+303 FIQKLNA

>member
-1 MKQHTSAAK
+1 M
-10 FDGQKGT
+10 
-17 VVTIGTF
+17 TIGTF

-32 KIINR
+32 KIIDR
-37 LLDSAQSNDL
+37 LLASAQSNDL

-72 SIRERVALLD
+72 SIDERIALLE
-82 ACNLDHLVIHPFTQE
+82 ACGLDHLIIHPFTQE

-132 NANIEDLKAFG
+132 NANIDDLKAFG
-143 ERYNFEVEE
+143 EQYDFEVEE

-164 STKVRKALNEGNL
+164 STKVRKALDEGNIT
-177 DLANEYLGYPFML
+177 LANEYLGYPFML
-190 NGIVSRGKGLGRKF
+190 NGIVSRGKGLGKKF

-209 NLKVEESYKL
+209 NLKIEEDYKL

-225 YVVQSKIADSTIYGM
+225 YVVQATLANERVYGM

-251 SALTIET
+251 SDLTIET
-258 FFFDFDQDLYDQHLQ
+258 FFFDFDANLYDQHLQ
-273 IELLTRIRDEKKFKS
+273 IELLTRIRDEKKFNS
-288 VDELIAAMQTDEQFA
+288 VDELIAAMQADEKFSRD
-303 KAFIQKSDAR
+303 FIQKLNA

>member
-1 MKQHTSAAK
+1 M
-10 FDGQKGT
+10 
-17 VVTIGTF
+17 TIGTF

-32 KIINR
+32 KIIDR
-37 LLDSAQSNDL
+37 LLASAQSNDL

-72 SIRERVALLD
+72 SIDERIALLE
-82 ACNLDHLVIHPFTQE
+82 ACGLDHLIIHPFTQE

-132 NANIEDLKAFG
+132 NANIDDLKAFG
-143 ERYNFEVEE
+143 EQYDFEVEE

-164 STKVRKALNEGNL
+164 STKVRKALDEGNIT
-177 DLANEYLGYPFML
+177 LANEYLGYPFML
-190 NGIVSRGKGLGRKF
+190 NGIVSRGKGLGKKF

-209 NLKVEESYKL
+209 NLKIEEDYKL

-225 YVVQSKIADSTIYGM
+225 YVVQATLANERVYGM

-251 SALTIET
+251 SDLTIET
-258 FFFDFDQDLYDQHLQ
+258 FFFDFDANLYDQHLQ
-273 IELLTRIRDEKKFKS
+273 IELLTRIRDEKKFNS
-288 VDELIAAMQTDEQFA
+288 VDQLIAAMQADEKFSRD
-303 KAFIQKSDAR
+303 FIQKLNA

>member
-1 MKQHTSAAK
+1 LKQHTSADT
-10 FDGQKGT
+10 FDGLKGT

-32 KIINR
+32 KIIDR
-37 LLDSAQSNDL
+37 LLASAQSNDL

-72 SIRERVALLD
+72 SIDERIALLE
-82 ACNLDHLVIHPFTQE
+82 ASGLDHLIIHPFTKI

-143 ERYNFEVEE
+143 TQYDFEVEE

-164 STKVRKALNEGNL
+164 STKIRKALNEG
-177 DLANEYLGYPFML
+177 DLTKANEYLGYPFML
-190 NGIVSRGKGLGRKF
+190 NGIVSRGKGLGKKF

-209 NLKVEESYKL
+209 NLKIKETYKL

-225 YVVQSKIADSTIYGM
+225 YVARASINGKEVYGM

-251 SALTIET
+251 SDLTIET
-258 FFFDFDQDLYDQHLQ
+258 FFFDFDADLYDQHLQ
-273 IELLTRIRDEKKFKS
+273 IELLTRIRDEKKFNS
-288 VDELIAAMQTDEQFA
+288 VDELIAAMQADERFSRD
-303 KAFIQKSDAR
+303 FIQKIDA

>member
-1 MKQHTSAAK
+1 M
-10 FDGQKGT
+10 
-17 VVTIGTF
+17 TIGTF

-32 KIINR
+32 KIIDR
-37 LLDSAQSNDL
+37 LLASAQSNDL

-72 SIRERVALLD
+72 SINERIALLE
-82 ACNLDHLVIHPFTQE
+82 ASGLDHLIIHPFTKI

-143 ERYNFEVEE
+143 TQYDFEVEE

-164 STKVRKALNEGNL
+164 STKIRKALNEG
-177 DLANEYLGYPFML
+177 DLTKANEYLGYPFML
-190 NGIVSRGKGLGRKF
+190 NGIVSRGKGLGKKF

-209 NLKVEESYKL
+209 NLKIKETYKL

-225 YVVQSKIADSTIYGM
+225 YVARASINGKEVYGM

-251 SALTIET
+251 SDLTIET
-258 FFFDFDQDLYDQHLQ
+258 FFFDFDADLYDQHLQ
-273 IELLTRIRDEKKFKS
+273 IELLTRIRDEKKFNS
-288 VDELIAAMQTDEQFA
+288 VDELIAAMQADERFSRD
-303 KAFIQKSDAR
+303 FIQKIDA